1 MTARARGPRVGFG
14 PLHRFAWYNRL
25 QAWVLRRGFGPYDR
39 FMAPFK
45 QRLLGSLRGRVLEIG
60 AGPGRELEFLGS
72 DVRQFVA
79 VEPNSFNLAGLRA
92 EAARLGRAVQPVVAA
107 AEALPFADAV
117 FDGAISSLVL
127 CTVHDPAAAVAE
139 LRRTLRPGGRFVSS
153 STSPPHAAAGSAGCN
168 DSSGRR
174 GRRWRTG
181 ATPIGRRGGRSR
193 GRGSRAWRSR
203 RCECRRG
210 WSGRTSWGRRG
221 SRAQGV

>member
-45 QRLLGSLRGRVLEIG
+45 QRLLGSLRGRVLECG
-60 AGPGRELEFLGS
+60 AGTGRELEFLGS

-139 LRRTLRPGGRFVSS
+139 LRRTLRPGGRFVFLE
-153 STSPPHAAAGSAGCN
+153 HVAA
-168 DSSGRR
+168 
-174 GRRWRTG
+174 
-181 ATPIGRRGGRSR
+181 P
-193 GRGSRAWRSR
+193 RGSWLR
-203 RCECRRG
+203 RVQRLVRPTWAALADGCHPDRET
-210 WSGRTSWGRRG
+210 GRTIEGAGFESVEIEEVRVPAGLVGPHIVGEARK
-221 SRAQGV
+221 